1 MEDGAVI
8 VVIRIGPCGGIHE
21 EGAMNKTV
29 TIPLEE
35 YERLLEAAEDL
46 EDLRGIAHARA
57 NPEEGVP
64 DVYVG
69 RLIDGENPV
78 AVYRDW
84 RGLSQSELARK
95 SGVNRTQIADI
106 EAGRK
111 TGSVATLKKLA
122 EALRVTIDDLA

>member
-1 MEDGAVI
+1 
-8 VVIRIGPCGGIHE
+8 
-21 EGAMNKTV
+21 MNDMI
-29 TIPLEE
+29 TIPRAEFD
-35 YERLLEAAEDL
+35 RLVEAAEEL
-46 EDLRGIAHARA
+46 EAIRAVADYHA
-57 NPEEGVP
+57 NPQEGVP
-64 DVYVG
+64 HAFVV

-78 AVYRDW
+78 SVYRDW

-95 SGVNRTQIADI
+95 AGVNRTQIADI

>member
-1 MEDGAVI
+1 MPAFAGMTDRGM
-8 VVIRIGPCGGIHE
+8 IGLKSASEPHVQ
-21 EGAMNKTV
+21 TV

-46 EDLRGIAHARA
+46 EDLRAIAHARA
-57 NPEEGVP
+57 NPQEGVP

-69 RLIDGENPV
+69 RLIDGENAV

-84 RGLSQSELARK
+84 RGLGQSELARR

-122 EALRVTIDDLA
+122 EALGVAIDDLV

>member
-1 MEDGAVI
+1 
-8 VVIRIGPCGGIHE
+8 
-21 EGAMNKTV
+21 MNKTV

-35 YERLLEAAEDL
+35 YQRLLEAAEDL
-46 EDLRGIAHARA
+46 EDLRILAHARA
-57 NPEEGVP
+57 HPEEGVP

-69 RLIDGENPV
+69 RLLDGESPV

-84 RGLSQSELARK
+84 RGLSQSELARR

-122 EALRVTIDDLA
+122 GALGVAIDDLA

>member
-1 MEDGAVI
+1 
-8 VVIRIGPCGGIHE
+8 
-21 EGAMNKTV
+21 MNKTV

-35 YERLLEAAEDL
+35 YQRLLEAAEDL
-46 EDLRGIAHARA
+46 EDLRTLEHARA

-64 DVYVG
+64 HAFVV
-69 RLIDGENPV
+69 RLIDGESPV

-84 RGLSQSELARK
+84 RGLSQTELARR

-122 EALRVTIDDLA
+122 DALGVAIDDLV

>member
-1 MEDGAVI
+1 
-8 VVIRIGPCGGIHE
+8 
-21 EGAMNKTV
+21 MNKTV

-35 YERLLEAAEDL
+35 YQRLLEAVEDL
-46 EDLRGIAHARA
+46 EDLRAVEDYHA
-57 NPEEGVP
+57 NPQEGVP

-69 RLIDGENPV
+69 RLLDGESPV

-84 RGLSQSELARK
+84 RGLSQSELARR

-122 EALRVTIDDLA
+122 GALGVAIDDLA

>member
-1 MEDGAVI
+1 MQ
-8 VVIRIGPCGGIHE
+8 
-21 EGAMNKTV
+21 TV

-35 YERLLEAAEDL
+35 YNRLLEAAEDL
-46 EDLRGIAHARA
+46 EDLRILAHARA
-57 NPEEGVP
+57 NPQEGVP

-69 RLIDGENPV
+69 RRIDGESPV

-84 RGLSQSELARK
+84 RGSSQSELARR

-122 EALRVTIDDLA
+122 AALGVTIDDLA

>member
-1 MEDGAVI
+1 MS
-8 VVIRIGPCGGIHE
+8 
-21 EGAMNKTV
+21 KTI

-35 YERLLEAAEDL
+35 YQRLLEAAEDL
-46 EDLRGIAHARA
+46 EDLCAVADYHA
-57 NPEEGVP
+57 NPQEGVP
-64 DVYVG
+64 HAFVV

-78 AVYRDW
+78 AVFRDW

>member
-1 MEDGAVI
+1 
-8 VVIRIGPCGGIHE
+8 
-21 EGAMNKTV
+21 MNETI
-29 TIPLEE
+29 TIPRAEFD
-35 YERLLEAAEDL
+35 RLVEAAEEL
-46 EDLRGIAHARA
+46 EAIRAVEAYHA

-64 DVYVG
+64 HAFVV

-84 RGLSQSELARK
+84 RGLSQSELARR

-122 EALRVTIDDLA
+122 EALGVTIDDLA